1 MFLQKKKKI
10 QRRLWL
16 KPALEYKDVS
26 NKLPAYNNDFIPPV
40 RQSQRHP
47 STMNSFSCRTEYFK
61 NSSFP
66 YVEWNKLNPEIRSS
80 GSYNIFHK
88 SLLNFI
94 RPSASKVYNIND
106 TIGIKLITRLHL
118 GFSHLPE
125 HKVQHNFQDITFA
138 LFLKHRSR
146 IYISL
151 LSALPFL
158 WCFVS

>member
-1 MFLQKKKKI
+1 
-10 QRRLWL
+10 
-16 KPALEYKDVS
+16 
-26 NKLPAYNNDFIPPV
+26 
-40 RQSQRHP
+40 
-47 STMNSFSCRTEYFK
+47 MNSFSCRTEYFK

-66 YVEWNKLNPEIRSS
+66 YVEWNNLNPEIRSS

-125 HKVQHNFQDITFA
+125 HKVQHNFQDIKFA

-151 LSALPFL
+151 LSALPGIFKEFHGL
-158 WCFVS
+158 RNIDNELPTLGDENLTNILLYGNQIHDHSKRFDKPPFTPS